1 MDNSARKKE
10 SLPTIKRSPKSRKPL
25 KGKTVKEAY
34 RTILVKHK
42 DGTWE
47 VTNAER
53 LKTDFKNYKKTR
65 QGKWRKLDKRR
76 FAVDVMNT
84 VDFYKTR

>member
-1 MDNSARKKE
+1 MNRSPKIKE
-10 SLPTIKRSPKSRKPL
+10 NFPTVKRSRKSRKPL

-34 RTILVKHK
+34 QVLIVKHQ

-47 VTNAER
+47 LSNSEK

-65 QGKWRKLDKRR
+65 QGKWRKMDKRK

-84 VDFYKTR
+84 VDYYKTR

>member
-1 MDNSARKKE
+1 VNTKN
-10 SLPTIKRSPKSRKPL
+10 LPTIIRSSKSRKPL

-34 RTILVKHK
+34 RATLVKHE

-47 VTNAER
+47 VTDAEK

-65 QGKWRKLDKRR
+65 QGKWRKMDKRR
-76 FAVDVMNT
+76 FAVDVLNT
-84 VDFYKTR
+84 VDYYKTR